1 MIPPGLSQEVDSL
14 YELTT
19 QASSP
24 PSSISPIQTRLRKL
38 LQQRGALRGR
48 QIARAFPRQ
57 NWQAAAQAMVRRGLL
72 TRESVLP
79 PPTVRPKYVRTAQLA
94 VPRAT
99 AEAELPNLG
108 RPGSLAFQ
116 RRQAVLQFLMRE
128 PSAVDVP
135 WIYAESGGRAADLRW
150 LADRGL
156 IRLSESEVW
165 RDPLEGLD
173 YAPSEALTLTPDQE
187 TAWAEIKSGI
197 QAANAGQPQPPFL
210 LLGVTGSGK
219 TELYLQAVAAVLQA
233 GRQAIVLV
241 PEIALTAQTV
251 RRFVARFPGQVGLMH
266 SRLSPGERYDTWRR
280 ARAGQLAI
288 VIGPRSALFTPFPD
302 LGLIVVDESHDDSY
316 FQSGTPP
323 NYHGRDAAVA
333 FARIAGA
340 ICLLGSATPD
350 LVSQYQALSGSWRL
364 LRLPARILAH
374 KEAVRRLEARL
385 GSASRF
391 RPLYGEAETLPLPPI
406 RVVDMRQE
414 LKSGNRSIFSR
425 PLQAAL
431 SKMLAAG
438 EQGILFL
445 NRRGAATYVFCRD
458 CGHALR
464 CPRCDT
470 ALTYH
475 RAQDRLTCHHCGYQ
489 RKMPPSCPVCR
500 SERIRGVGTGTETVE
515 QEVKRLYPEARTL
528 RWDWDTTR
536 QKGSHEIILS
546 HFANH
551 RADLLIGTQM
561 LAKGLDLPYVTLV
574 GVVLAD
580 IGLNLPDY
588 RASERTFQ
596 VLAQVAGRAGR
607 SPLGGEVILQ
617 TFQPEHYVIQAAAGH
632 DYESFYQ
639 QELNYR
645 RELGNPPFNH
655 LVRLE
660 YRHANPQQ
668 AETAARSLAARL
680 QKWLA
685 AEARRATSMIGPAP
699 CFYARLEGQYRW
711 QIILQGPDP
720 ASLLRGRSLSEWRIV
735 VDPPTLL

>member
-1 MIPPGLSQEVDSL
+1 M
-14 YELTT
+14 
-19 QASSP
+19 
-24 PSSISPIQTRLRKL
+24 
-38 LQQRGALRGR
+38 
-48 QIARAFPRQ
+48 
-57 NWQAAAQAMVRRGLL
+57 
-72 TRESVLP
+72 
-79 PPTVRPKYVRTAQLA
+79 
-94 VPRAT
+94 
-99 AEAELPNLG
+99 
-108 RPGSLAFQ
+108 
-116 RRQAVLQFLMRE
+116 
-128 PSAVDVP
+128 DVA

-150 LADRGL
+150 LADHEL

-173 YAPSEALTLTPDQE
+173 YAPDTALALTPDQE
-187 TAWAEIKSGI
+187 TAWTEIAKGV
-197 QAANAGQPQPPFL
+197 QAANAGQPQPPYL

-219 TELYLQAVAAVLQA
+219 TELYLQAAAAVLQA

-251 RRFVARFPGQVGLMH
+251 RRFAARFPGQVGLVH

-323 NYHGRDAAVA
+323 NYHGRDAAA
-333 FARIAGA
+333 AYARIAGA
-340 ICLLGSATPD
+340 VCLLGSATPD
-350 LVSQYQALSGSWRL
+350 LVSHHRALGGSWRL

-385 GSASRF
+385 GTSSRF
-391 RPLYGEAETLPLPPI
+391 RPLYGEAETIPLPPI

-425 PLQAAL
+425 PLQEAL
-431 SKMLAAG
+431 SKVLAAG

-445 NRRGAATYVFCRD
+445 NRRGTATYVFCRD

-470 ALTYH
+470 PLTFH
-475 RAQDRLTCHHCGYQ
+475 RPQDRLTCHHCGYQ
-489 RKMPPSCPVCR
+489 RKMPASCPACG
-500 SERIRGVGTGTETVE
+500 SKRIRGVGTGTETVE
-515 QEVKRLYPEARTL
+515 QEVQRLYPEARTL

-536 QKGSHEIILS
+536 QKGAHEIILS

-580 IGLNLPDY
+580 IGLSLPDY
-588 RASERTFQ
+588 RAGERTFQ

-607 SPLGGEVILQ
+607 SPLGGQVILQ
-617 TFQPEHYVIQAAAGH
+617 TFQPEHYVIQAAARH
-632 DYESFYQ
+632 DYESFYR
-639 QELNYR
+639 QELSYR

-660 YRHANPQQ
+660 YRHTDPQQ
-668 AETAARSLAARL
+668 AEGAARNLAARL
-680 QKWLA
+680 RKWLA
-685 AEARRATSMIGPAP
+685 AEARRATTMIGPAP
-699 CFYARLEGQYRW
+699 CFYARLEGKYRW

-720 ASLLRGRSLSEWRIV
+720 ASLLQGRPLSEWRIV